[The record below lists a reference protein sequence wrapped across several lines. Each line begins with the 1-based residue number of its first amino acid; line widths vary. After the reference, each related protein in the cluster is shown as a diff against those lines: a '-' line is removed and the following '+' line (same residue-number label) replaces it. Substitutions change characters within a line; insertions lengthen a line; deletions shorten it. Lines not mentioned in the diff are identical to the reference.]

1 MPRTNKVEDPDD
13 ERLFGHR
20 GIEIHDNIGVSIDDI
35 LIRRKDQAR
44 ILEQTLQLLF
54 AAEVLLFVEYMEVFM
69 PLLYAACIGGLWNLP
84 NARYNVMLMN
94 MSYDA
99 VVLEVL
105 TSMGYA
111 MLEVVSF
118 LSVYYFIKKKYG
130 ISALYQLAFLLES
143 YTMTLHGKLI
153 GCFITILNSS
163 TMHQGIDI
171 TFKFD
176 WDALLKTPNPYTD
189 DR

>member
-1 MPRTNKVEDPDD
+1 
-13 ERLFGHR
+13 
-20 GIEIHDNIGVSIDDI
+20 
-35 LIRRKDQAR
+35 
-44 ILEQTLQLLF
+44 
-54 AAEVLLFVEYMEVFM
+54 
-69 PLLYAACIGGLWNLP
+69 
-84 NARYNVMLMN
+84 MLMQ

-99 VVLEVL
+99 MVLEVL

-118 LSVYYFIKKKYG
+118 LSVYYFIKKKYS

-143 YTMTLHGKLI
+143 YTMTLQGKLI

-163 TMHQGIDI
+163 TLHQGIDI

-176 WDALLKTPNPYTD
+176 WDALLKTPDPYKND
-189 DR
+189 